1 MNRTFD
7 ADENYQFVVDY
18 CGDEGV
24 KIGSFINKA
33 IAERLRRLGI
43 IK

>member
-1 MNRTFD
+1 MNRTFC

-18 CGDEGV
+18 CDDEGV
-24 KIGSFINKA
+24 KIGAFINKA
-33 IAERLRRLGI
+33 IAEKLRSLGI